1 MHSFT
6 GDGETCSAGV
16 GGGEL
21 CGMSRAEHE
30 HRLLQ
35 QRAADAL
42 RRYMKF
48 RGDLIDE
55 DEMVTVAALAFIMA
69 QYKDAR

>member
-21 CGMSRAEHE
+21 CGMSRAEHG
-30 HRLLQ
+30 HKLLD

-48 RGDLIDE
+48 RDGPIDE

-69 QYKDAR
+69 TNKDFR